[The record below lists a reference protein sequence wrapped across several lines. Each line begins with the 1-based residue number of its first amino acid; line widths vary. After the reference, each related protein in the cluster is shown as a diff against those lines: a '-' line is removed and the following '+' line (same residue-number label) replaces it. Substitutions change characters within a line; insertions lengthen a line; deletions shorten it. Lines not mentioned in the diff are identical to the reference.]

1 MNALSAQ
8 LRSYLLYL
16 VIALLPFTPRAI
28 ADGLPNLGENSQA
41 VLTPQQERRLG
52 EEIMQEIRQD
62 RTFYDD
68 PEVTEYLNDIG
79 YRLVANSADS
89 SLHFEFFAIRDNT
102 LNAFALPG
110 GFIGVHTGL
119 ILSAQSESELA
130 SVLAHE
136 IAHVTQHHIARMVA
150 HQQQS
155 TLPTLAA
162 LAVAILAARTNP
174 QISEGALAAAQA
186 GAVQSQLNFTR
197 ENEEEADRIG
207 LQTLTRSH
215 FDPRAMESFF
225 ERLQK
230 FGRLY
235 DNNAPAY
242 LRTHPV
248 TSDRIAE
255 IENRV
260 SALPYRQVPDSL
272 DFQLIR
278 AKLRADL
285 NTPQEAVKEFNTS
298 LAEKKYNNE
307 TAQRYGLARALMQL
321 GQLSQAEQ
329 ILMQLRKLKPDS
341 AIIETQWAELASAE
355 NNKAEAVKR
364 YRAAQQLYPGHHALA
379 YGYATALLQNGQTG
393 DALKFLSDRLQLY
406 KDDYHLYELQA
417 KAYAALGNGLLS
429 HQAQAEAYVRLGN
442 LSAAIDQL
450 QIALKQ
456 GKGNFYQ
463 LSIAEAR
470 LRELRAQNSAAH
482 KKQKGP

>member
-1 MNALSAQ
+1 MIARSAR
-8 LRSYLLYL
+8 LRPHLLY
-16 VIALLPFTPRAI
+16 IAFTILPLMPLAL
-28 ADGLPNLGENSQA
+28 ADGLPNLGENAQA
-41 VLTPQQERRLG
+41 TFTPQQERRLG
-52 EEIMQEIRQD
+52 EEIMQEIRSD
-62 RTFYDD
+62 RAYYND

-79 YRLVANSADS
+79 YRLVANSADNS
-89 SLHFEFFAIRDNT
+89 QHFEFFTIRDNT

-119 ILSAQSESELA
+119 ILSTQSESELA

-155 TLPTLAA
+155 TITTLAA
-162 LAVAILAARTNP
+162 LAVAILAARTNS
-174 QISEGALAAAQA
+174 QVAEGAIAAAQA
-186 GAVQSQLNFTR
+186 GSVQSQLNFTR
-197 ENEEEADRIG
+197 ENEQEADRIG

-235 DNNAPAY
+235 DNNAPTY

-248 TSDRIAE
+248 TSDRIAD

-260 SALPYRQVPDSL
+260 SALPYRQVPDSM

-278 AKLRADL
+278 AKLHADL
-285 NTPQEAVKEFNTS
+285 NPPQQAAKEFSAS

-307 TAQRYGLARALMQL
+307 AAQRYGLARAQMRL
-321 GQLSQAEQ
+321 GQFSQAELTLAQ
-329 ILMQLRKLKPDS
+329 ARKLEPDN
-341 AIIETQWAELASAE
+341 AIIETLWAELPVAE
-355 NNKAEAVKR
+355 NKMAEAVKR
-364 YRAAQQLYPGHHALA
+364 YRVAQQRYPGHHALA
-379 YGYATALLQNGQTG
+379 YGYANTLLQTGQTG
-393 DALKFLSDRLQLY
+393 DALKFLSDRIQLY
-406 KDDYHLYELQA
+406 SDDSRLYELQA

-429 HQAQAEAYVRLGN
+429 HQAQAEAYARLGN
-442 LSAAIDQL
+442 LSAAIEQL
-450 QIALKQ
+450 QIGLKQ

-470 LRELRAQNSAAH
+470 LRELRALNSSQ
-482 KKQKGP
+482 QKIK